1 MKRYLGAALAAFVL
15 GCVGPVTT
23 GAAQAAEQPD
33 DGSSLLTPVTGTLG
47 ALTGQQSAP
56 ATGTLVTDAVSRVAD
71 APRRLLTGVVHSN
84 ALAEQP
90 QLPETPEAPEAPEAP
105 APPAPEPPEAT
116 PPETPPSPPETPPD
130 DAPADVPAVPVAP
143 AANDVPAPVEVDVTE
158 PEHRRPAQVQP
169 AAAERPSAVTPDRTN
184 PRGPMLGAAA
194 DHGSATEPDD
204 AADEQPKP
212 VSKTPTD
219 VRADAVSLAQITRTP
234 FVLAIALLTAVGLV
248 TVRRVITAR

>member
-47 ALTGQQSAP
+47 ALTGQQPAP
-56 ATGTLVTDAVSRVAD
+56 ASGTLVTDAVQRVAD
-71 APRRLLTGVVHSN
+71 TPRRLLTGVVRSN
-84 ALAEQP
+84 ALAEP
-90 QLPETPEAPEAPEAP
+90 PELPETPEVPEAP
-105 APPAPEPPEAT
+105 APPEQPAPPPAPEPPETT
-116 PPETPPSPPETPPD
+116 PPA
-130 DAPADVPAVPVAP
+130 DAPADLPAVPVAP
-143 AANDVPAPVEVDVTE
+143 AADEVPAPVEDDVTE
-158 PEHRRPAQVQP
+158 PEHRQPAQVQP

-194 DHGSATEPDD
+194 DHGSTTDPDP
-204 AADEQPKP
+204 AAAEQPKP

-234 FVLAIALLTAVGLV
+234 FVLAMALLTAVGLV

>member
-1 MKRYLGAALAAFVL
+1 VKRYLGAALAAFVL

-47 ALTGQQSAP
+47 ALTGSQSEP
-56 ATGTLVTDAVSRVAD
+56 TTGTLVTDAVQRVAD
-71 APRRLLTGVVHSN
+71 APRRLLTGVVRSN
-84 ALAEQP
+84 ALAEP
-90 QLPETPEAPEAPEAP
+90 PELPETPEVPEAP
-105 APPAPEPPEAT
+105 APPEQPEA
-116 PPETPPSPPETPPD
+116 TPPD

-143 AANDVPAPVEVDVTE
+143 AADDDPAPVEVDVTE

-194 DHGSATEPDD
+194 DHGSTTDPGP
-204 AADEQPKP
+204 AAAEQPKP